1 MERNSILEKREVE
14 GPFVWRSQ
22 SQRRMRQSSLVGI
35 AGAMRQRLKKKV
47 SNGDWGIW

>member
-22 SQRRMRQSSLVGI
+22 SEKNETEQFGGGSGGHE
-35 AGAMRQRLKKKV
+35 AEA
-47 SNGDWGIW
+47 